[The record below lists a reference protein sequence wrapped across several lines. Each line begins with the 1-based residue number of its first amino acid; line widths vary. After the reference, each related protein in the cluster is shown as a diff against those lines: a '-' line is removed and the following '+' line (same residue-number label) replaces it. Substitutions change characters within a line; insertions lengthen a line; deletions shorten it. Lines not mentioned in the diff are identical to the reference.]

1 MVCGNDVVDSICAG
15 RKLFYKS
22 INLLDRFLTG
32 IEYLILSRG
41 MVASGVDLVVIN
53 VHDILSGEH
62 VTKRRNIH

>member
-15 RKLFYKS
+15 RKLSYEE

>member
-15 RKLFYKS
+15 RKLSYES

>member
-15 RKLFYKS
+15 CKLSYES

-32 IEYLILSRG
+32 TEYLILSRG